1 MSKSSQPVEF
11 TTFDAATHD
20 RLVKERIIDTK
31 LAEYDQITAVSQV
44 AINRQMEHM
53 HGLYEILQ
61 KLDIRQI
68 DDPDAE
74 GPYYIRIKSGTYKFY
89 SFGPHHTVV
98 EHNYPISDW
107 TVALDVNMALN
118 EMNRNKILE
127 NVQKR
132 IKNLDDYS
140 VYQLLVDFTNASM
153 ARYVDSESTIK
164 LDKGE
169 RQWFDVFLNGYI
181 EKLRGAP
188 ESNILHL
195 LPRIKHKK
203 DSEGKEGV
211 KEGAANMLVYL
222 QMTAS
227 RPLPSNLLPISAN
240 WVIPSADNK
249 SEAYDGTMC
258 LSKKIFMDEWLM
270 PKMTKFNDQSTWV
283 TTRAEWKAPMNTE
296 REFHL
301 EGHIGITQADKDNDA
316 RFKKTEWV
324 YDSTTASETI
334 ITGIEPAIP
343 AIPAG
348 SRVYKYSVNSM
359 KQDKAFPWNVYLDST
374 TTNYLYV
381 PEGLVDGKSA
391 ITITGEVR
399 IHSYIHIYGAG
410 NIGVQQS
417 WITATW
423 ATQLI
428 LDGVDEGHLKIRFEP
443 ATITSKVKVVK
454 DSSFLY
460 REFIDNQTAQV
471 EGDMKK
477 MDMSGVVTEL
487 AKLFSGDWT
496 FIFAGGRDF
505 FIDKAC
511 FNREGDLL
519 CQVNYKAVR
528 TSFKSRSVFKSGS
541 PLVYN

>member
-1 MSKSSQPVEF
+1 MS
-11 TTFDAATHD
+11 
-20 RLVKERIIDTK
+20 
-31 LAEYDQITAVSQV
+31 
-44 AINRQMEHM
+44 
-53 HGLYEILQ
+53 
-61 KLDIRQI
+61 
-68 DDPDAE
+68 
-74 GPYYIRIKSGTYKFY
+74 SGTYKFY

-118 EMNRNKILE
+118 EMNRNKIPE

-195 LPRIKHKK
+195 LPRIKHKDKFPDAPTLAPTELNFQSIPFVTDKK

-227 RPLPSNLLPISAN
+227 RPLPSNFLPISAN

-428 LDGVDEGHLKIRFEP
+428 LDGVDEGHFKIRFEP